1 MKKRIY
7 VAIFFVILQIIPFY
21 AIGDEIESIRSDV
34 QSGSYDME
42 KINHAPI
49 YIPDVSEINVIR
61 AEKYEANPEII
72 QKYENNG
79 MMAIDK
85 MKRYTVLYMG
95 DEYDQKYGFDKR
107 TQFSEYHIDSA
118 WKLDDGELYN
128 IYAKNQ
134 TISAGTV
141 VDKANSMVQE
151 LYDESIGIEIKR
163 IEVVSG
169 YQIGKMVSNEMISMG
184 DYEFGDLT
192 GIGGYTIEAYPTLD
206 GVPIIASANS
216 GYIKTGTGKNKELF
230 DALYFS
236 RPMISAFYYS
246 NDYMNIILSNVFKKK
261 ELVIENVELCGFD
274 KIYDSIENYVNE
286 GKIKRIYSI
295 NLGYVIYLEQNEEY
309 SSKKEKNGEKRDYS
323 EYILI
328 PTWVVMCSYS
338 EDNSN
343 DGKSDISSFDDYER
357 EDLNYQKIF
366 IDARTGKL
374 HDPKEVGSERYYAD
388 LH

>member
-1 MKKRIY
+1 MKRIFAALCALLL
-7 VAIFFVILQIIPFY
+7 VPTLALC
-21 AIGDEIESIRSDV
+21 DEIESIRNAV
-34 QSGSYDME
+34 QSGLYDTE

-49 YIPDVSEINVIR
+49 YIPNVSEVNVIR
-61 AEKYEANPEII
+61 AEKCEANLEVI

-118 WKLDDGELYN
+118 WELDDGELYN
-128 IYAKNQ
+128 IYAKKQ

-141 VDKANSMVQE
+141 VDKVNSMVQE

-206 GVPIIASANS
+206 GVPIISSAAS
-216 GYIKTGTGKNKELF
+216 GYIEKGAEKIY
-230 DALYFS
+230 DVLYFAH
-236 RPMISAFYYS
+236 PSADVFYYS
-246 NDYMNIILSNVFKKK
+246 DDYMNISMMNAYKTK
-261 ELVIENVELCGFD
+261 EVVIENTGLCEFD
-274 KIYDSIENYVNE
+274 NVYKTIEKIVDT

-295 NLGYVIYLEQNEEY
+295 NLGYVIYLDKNEEY
-309 SSKKEKNGEKRDYS
+309 SSKKEKGGEKWDYS
-323 EYILI
+323 EYLLV

-338 EDNSN
+338 ENGSNNDKAEVNS
-343 DGKSDISSFDDYER
+343 DHVCER
-357 EDLNYQKIF
+357 QDLNYQQIF
-366 IDARTGKL
+366 IDAQTGKL

-388 LH
+388 VN